1 MCIGMMYFEKVYVKF
16 ELCVLHRSEVHV
28 YCTCT
33 VHVHVHCHARLS
45 KTCKNLF
52 FLSSE
57 SEKDSTALML
67 AALKGDEIIVDILV
81 ACVSELL

>member
-1 MCIGMMYFEKVYVKF
+1 MLNLSCAYYTGLKYMYI
-16 ELCVLHRSEVHV
+16 VHV
-28 YCTCT
+28 QCMYMYIAMLDWAKQ
-33 VHVHVHCHARLS
+33 AR
-45 KTCKNLF
+45 TYF